1 MRRIW
6 GTCIALFVGF
16 SLEGCHR
23 APLNS
28 SQPATDDPK
37 TYEVSG
43 VLQRVAKDGSKAVI
57 AHEAIGDYMP
67 AMTME
72 FEAKEPLELTSL
84 APGDVLA
91 FRLSVTDTHGWID
104 RVRKVGTATV
114 EAVASREPLPTSVAL
129 PDSSLVNERGDALHL
144 RDFRGK
150 ALAFTFFFT
159 RCPYPDFCPR
169 MNTQFA
175 DVQRVLAAGTEKNWQ
190 LLSISLDPG
199 YDTPARLAEYATRY
213 TPDAAH
219 WMFVTGDAG
228 EIRALGEA
236 VGLAIKKDGERIDH
250 NLRTVVVD
258 AAGHVQKIFEGNA
271 WTSAELTA
279 EMQRAMAAQR

>member
-1 MRRIW
+1 M
-6 GTCIALFVGF
+6 
-16 SLEGCHR
+16 
-23 APLNS
+23 
-28 SQPATDDPK
+28 D
-37 TYEVSG
+37 
-43 VLQRVAKDGSKAVI
+43 
-57 AHEAIGDYMP
+57 
-67 AMTME
+67 
-72 FEAKEPLELTSL
+72 
-84 APGDVLA
+84 
-91 FRLSVTDTHGWID
+91 
-104 RVRKVGTATV
+104 
-114 EAVASREPLPTSVAL
+114 AVAAREPLPTSVAL
-129 PDSSLVNERGDALHL
+129 PDSALVNERGDALHL

-190 LLSISLDPG
+190 LLSISLDPS

-258 AAGHVQKIFEGNA
+258 AAGDVQKIFEGNA